1 MVSCVGTVCREG
13 LCGRRRRR
21 CLPSVGSVCGGG
33 GEVECIVDFL

>member
-13 LCGRRRRR
+13 LCGRSR